1 MFILNLVPDSW
12 INFAALMILSVGIV
26 LFIVG
31 HLINYS
37 IIAKQ
42 YGLPLRI
49 VGGILLLIGTYLN
62 GGLGVEKEYR
72 ARIKLMQEKVNIAE
86 EKSKQEN
93 IKIVEKIVKETKVIK
108 EDTEN
113 TKQLIKQMRDRI
125 NKQGCELSPETIELY
140 NRGVV
145 GDIK

>member
-1 MFILNLVPDSW
+1 MFLLNFIPDSW
-12 INFAALMILSVGIV
+12 INFVTLMI
-26 LFIVG
+26 FILGVIIFVSG
-31 HLINYS
+31 HLVKYS

-49 VGGILLLIGTYLN
+49 IGGLLLLIGAYLN
-62 GGLGVEKEYR
+62 GGLGVEQEYR
-72 ARIKLMQEKVNIAE
+72 ARIKLMQEKIEIAE

-93 IKIVEKIVKETKVIK
+93 VKIVEKIVKETRVIK

-140 NRGVV
+140 NKGVM
-145 GDIK
+145 GETK

>member
-1 MFILNLVPDSW
+1 MIFILGVIIFVS
-12 INFAALMILSVGIV
+12 
-26 LFIVG
+26 G
-31 HLINYS
+31 HLVKYS

-49 VGGILLLIGTYLN
+49 IGGLLLLIGAYLN
-62 GGLGVEKEYR
+62 GGLGVEQEYR
-72 ARIKLMQEKVNIAE
+72 ARIKLMQEKIEIAE

-93 IKIVEKIVKETKVIK
+93 VKIVEKIVKETRVIK

-140 NRGVV
+140 NKGVM
-145 GDIK
+145 GETK